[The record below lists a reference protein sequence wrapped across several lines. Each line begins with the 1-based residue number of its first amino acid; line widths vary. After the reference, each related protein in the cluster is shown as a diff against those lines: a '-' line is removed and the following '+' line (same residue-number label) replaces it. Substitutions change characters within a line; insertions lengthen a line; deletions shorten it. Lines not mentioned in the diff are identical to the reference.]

1 MGSELKCTFST
12 TIWDGSGHGGTGGS
26 VRGSFDTGTRHK
38 ELSRLRRPTVQC
50 SGPHVSVSQPRG
62 SGKLSTTLSTLPTSP
77 SSDRSTWSLS
87 QKSQCPSGT
96 QGKLDKWEASE
107 GKVGQPVI
115 LYWAFFSPWLHA
127 TMKSGVPL
135 HVTETWPRYV
145 DVSALAN
152 WNICSRWSIQLL
164 L

>member
-1 MGSELKCTFST
+1 MGSEHKCTT
-12 TIWDGSGHGGTGGS
+12 AIWGGGGGGGTGGS
-26 VRGSFDTGTRHK
+26 VRGSFHTGAWHK
-38 ELSRLRRPTVQC
+38 ELSGLRGPTVQY
-50 SGPHVSVSQPRG
+50 SGPHVSVSQLRG

-96 QGKLDKWEASE
+96 QGKLDKWEASG

-115 LYWAFFSPWLHA
+115 LYWAFFFPWLHA

-135 HVTETWPRYV
+135 HVTETRPCYV
-145 DVSALAN
+145 DVSAPAN
-152 WNICSRWSIQLL
+152 WNICSGWSIKRLL
-164 L
+164 